1 MKEQQR
7 DFIIELEDAK
17 KVDSV
22 AMQEFV
28 NNLPPATMLSPGDI
42 ASALNLQE
50 ETVRG
55 YIEAG
60 EIRAFKTPME
70 GRTLYKIPRVEA
82 LAFFKR
88 NFS

>member
-7 DFIIELEDAK
+7 DFLVELEDAK
-17 KVDSV
+17 KVDST

-28 NNLPPATMLSPGDI
+28 NNLPASPMLSPVDV
-42 ASALNLQE
+42 ALALNLQV

-70 GRTLYKIPRVEA
+70 GRMLYKIPRCEA
-82 LAFFKR
+82 LGFFKR
-88 NFS
+88 HFS